1 MKGKVCMITGSNSG
15 IGKATAIG
23 LAKMGASV
31 VMVCRDQI
39 KGEAAMAEVKAK
51 SGNESVTLM
60 LADLSSQKSIHQ
72 LAKDFADTYQ
82 HLHVLVNNA
91 GVHLAKRSVTV
102 DGIETTFAVN
112 HLSYFLLTNLLLG
125 VLKSSAPARIVNVSS
140 KAHYRG
146 HINFDDLQ
154 GEKRYSG
161 FRAYSQSKLANI
173 LFTYELAKRLI
184 GTGVTANCLH
194 PGVVA
199 TNLWRNNSGVLGLIL
214 RIFSP
219 LMQSPEKGA
228 RTSIYLASSPE
239 VGGISGKY
247 FVKETEVR
255 SSRESYD
262 ESISQR
268 LWRLSA
274 ELTRLNTN
282 SDVRH

>member
-1 MKGKVCMITGSNSG
+1 MITGSNSG